1 MWRYDEVFKAG
12 ADQRM
17 WRNDEDFKV
26 GGDQRMWK
34 NDDDVKAGD
43 DEKMEFNTDEE
54 PDLSAC
60 IPAHAVE
67 GKSIDFT
74 INLKLTGNSPNEN
87 MIERQISNRFVLCS
101 QSPHVHA
108 QFRISIEEP
117 ETTMMSTWLWW
128 WKLWKLRIGWWRK
141 WWQWLQWWWWW

>member
-1 MWRYDEVFKAG
+1 MRHIRECEGIMKISRLVVIRECE
-12 ADQRM
+12 RM
-17 WRNDEDFKV
+17 MMMSRLV
-26 GGDQRMWK
+26 T
-34 NDDDVKAGD
+34 D
-43 DEKMEFNTDEE
+43 DEKMEFNDDEE

-60 IPAHAVE
+60 IPAHTVE

-87 MIERQISNRFVLCS
+87 RIERQISNRFVLCS

-117 ETTMMSTWLWW
+117 ETTMMST
-128 WKLWKLRIGWWRK
+128 
-141 WWQWLQWWWWW
+141 